1 MDNENDSSPVR
12 CPVPRTDVDFYG
24 DRVNTVVIADDCAE
38 FRRVFRST
46 LQAKGFH
53 IVAEA
58 SDGLEAVA
66 RATELQPDLV
76 LLDIHMPNLNGLDAA
91 VQIRSMAP
99 KSRILFVSLNTDP
112 DIVQSA
118 MRDGAAGYLWKSNIS
133 CQLVP
138 AIEATLAG
146 RTFVGL
152 DSARDTRELLRHSR

>member
-1 MDNENDSSPVR
+1 MENDSSPV
-12 CPVPRTDVDFYG
+12 CSPVPRTDVDFYG

-38 FRRVFRST
+38 FRRVLRST
-46 LQAKGFH
+46 LQTKGFH

-66 RATELQPDLV
+66 KAAELQPDLV
-76 LLDIHMPNLNGLDAA
+76 LLDIQMPILNGLDAA

-99 KSRILFVSLNTDP
+99 RSRILFVSLNTDP

-118 MRDGAAGYLWKSNIS
+118 MREGAAGYLRKSTIS

-146 RTFVGL
+146 RTFIGL
-152 DSARDTRELLRHSR
+152 DSARDNRELLRHSR